1 MISIGVDGWM
11 ADFGEALPYYAR
23 LFNDQSGSKYHN
35 KFPVIWSSLNKE
47 IVEEMN
53 NSDSIIYFC
62 RSGFTKSPGETSLF
76 WLGDQLTTWDYH
88 DGIKTAVSGL
98 LSSGLSGHS
107 LNHSDI
113 GAYTS
118 IKTPIL
124 KHIRSKELF
133 MRWAELNAFTSFF
146 RTHEGNRPYDSHQVY
161 SDLETMRHFNK
172 MTRIYVSLGFYRKK
186 LMQDASEKGLPI
198 ARHPFIHFHNDV
210 NVLRI
215 SNEQFMLG
223 EEFMIVPVLDKGIKK
238 TKCYLP
244 KGDWV
249 HLWTQDRYNFIN
261 QGKEIE
267 IDASIGM
274 PIVFYKYGSEIAKTF
289 LENLEKYDVLE

>member
-1 MISIGVDGWM
+1 
-11 ADFGEALPYYAR
+11 
-23 LFNDQSGSKYHN
+23 
-35 KFPVIWSSLNKE
+35 
-47 IVEEMN
+47 
-53 NSDSIIYFC
+53 
-62 RSGFTKSPGETSLF
+62 
-76 WLGDQLTTWDYH
+76 
-88 DGIKTAVSGL
+88 
-98 LSSGLSGHS
+98 
-107 LNHSDI
+107 
-113 GAYTS
+113 
-118 IKTPIL
+118 
-124 KHIRSKELF
+124 
-133 MRWAELNAFTSFF
+133 
-146 RTHEGNRPYDSHQVY
+146 DSHQVY